1 MKAIDMI
8 EWAAL
13 TNTEIE
19 ALDRDKLVIL
29 PLGLIEAHGPHLATS
44 VDVDTATYFARRLAE
59 NTGSILLPTVQY
71 GFADEMRAYPG
82 TLGVSLKTMAHIIS
96 DIAALLCEHGFRR
109 QIWLSG
115 HGANTT
121 PAEVA
126 LHRIWARFPDIQA
139 VYWNYWSAAGVDG
152 ISHADKKETEIAA
165 AVGTPYYPDRARDW
179 KIDKPW
185 YRIRSR
191 RDVHSDSGGING
203 YPTHADIKEGKAL
216 CEHIVTQL
224 TKRVGNFDHSTAQG

>member
-1 MKAIDMI
+1 MI

-19 ALDRDKLVIL
+19 VLDRDTLVIL

-44 VDVDTATYFARRLAE
+44 VDVDTASYFARRLAD
-59 NTGSILLPTVQY
+59 NTGSILLPTVHY

-82 TLGVSLKTMAHIIS
+82 TLGVTLETMAHIIS
-96 DIAALLCEHGFRR
+96 DVAALLCEHGFYR

-115 HGANTT
+115 HGANAT

-126 LHRIWARFPDIQA
+126 LNRLWKLHPNIRA
-139 VYWNYWSAAGVDG
+139 VYWNYWTAAGVQG

-165 AVGTPYYPDRARDW
+165 AVGTNYHPDRAKDW

-191 RDVHSDSGGING
+191 RDIHADSGGING
-203 YPTHADIKEGKAL
+203 YPTQADPAEGRAL
-216 CEHIVTQL
+216 CDHIVRQL
-224 TKRVGNFDHSTAQG
+224 SERIRKFDR